1 MTNAISFFLL
11 YLLPMLILPWLFL
24 REPCDNPW
32 SRIRKVLFAVLLCVV
47 QLVLVLEFVKSA
59 AVNVNM
65 DARLKLQGYVYD
77 ARDALDQEKLSA
89 DEVCVRLTEKFYREA
104 DPAQWNAL
112 KKNVVVHSVLV
123 IAGLLL
129 LAGVLFASMRF
140 KLKTLPFLLLFYG
153 CAAGGFVEGSYLYY
167 SVSELMRYRFD
178 RTAFREVNLAVMA
191 RIRKTEDR
199 LPLRLALEDVREAR
213 VWDDREMD
221 DFNTCIAM
229 CQDLLSVLYESQKKY
244 ESKTSESKTPP
255 ETFKSPGAE

>member
-1 MTNAISFFLL
+1 MSIILLIL

-24 REPCDNPW
+24 REPCDYPW
-32 SRIRKVLFAVLLCVV
+32 SRIRKVLFAVLLCVA
-47 QLVLVLEFVKSA
+47 QLVIVGGFVKSA
-59 AVNVNM
+59 AFNVNT
-65 DARLKLQGYVYD
+65 DARLRLQGYVYD
-77 ARDALDQEKLSA
+77 AREALGQEKLSA

-104 DPAQWNAL
+104 DPAQWSAL

-129 LAGVLFASMRF
+129 LAGILFVAVRF

-153 CAAGGFVEGSYLYY
+153 CAAGGFVEGCYLYY
-167 SVSELMRYRFD
+167 SVSELMRYGFD

-191 RIRKTEDR
+191 RIRKTDDR
-199 LPLRLALEDVREAR
+199 LALRLALEDVREAR

-221 DFNTCIAM
+221 DFKTCIEM

-244 ESKTSESKTPP
+244 ESKTTEAKT
-255 ETFKSPGAE
+255 SP

>member
-59 AVNVNM
+59 AVNVNK

-77 ARDALDQEKLSA
+77 AREALGQEKLSA

-129 LAGVLFASMRF
+129 LAGILFAAVRF

-153 CAAGGFVEGSYLYY
+153 CAAGGFVEGCYLYY
-167 SVSELMRYRFD
+167 SVSELMRYGFD

-191 RIRKTEDR
+191 RIRKTDDR
-199 LPLRLALEDVREAR
+199 LALRLALEDVREAR

-221 DFNTCIAM
+221 DFKTCIGM
-229 CQDLLSVLYESQKKY
+229 CQDLLSVLYESLKKY
-244 ESKTSESKTPP
+244 ESKTTEVNT
-255 ETFKSPGAE
+255 SP

>member
-1 MTNAISFFLL
+1 MTNAINCFLL
-11 YLLPMLILPWLFL
+11 YFPAMLILPWLFL
-24 REPCDNPW
+24 REPCDYPW
-32 SRIRKVLFAVLLCVV
+32 SRIRKVLFAVLLFFA
-47 QLVLVLEFVKSA
+47 QLVMVLGFVKSA
-59 AVNVNM
+59 AVDVNM
-65 DARLKLQGYVYD
+65 NARMRLQVYVDD
-77 ARDALDQEKLSA
+77 ARDALGQEKLSA

-112 KKNVVVHSVLV
+112 KKNVVVRSVLV

-153 CAAGGFVEGSYLYY
+153 CAAGGFVEGCYLYY
-167 SVSELMRYRFD
+167 SVSELMRYGFD

-199 LPLRLALEDVREAR
+199 LALRLALEDVREAR

-229 CQDLLSVLYESQKKY
+229 CQDFLSVLYESQRKHEAKD
-244 ESKTSESKTPP
+244 
-255 ETFKSPGAE
+255 